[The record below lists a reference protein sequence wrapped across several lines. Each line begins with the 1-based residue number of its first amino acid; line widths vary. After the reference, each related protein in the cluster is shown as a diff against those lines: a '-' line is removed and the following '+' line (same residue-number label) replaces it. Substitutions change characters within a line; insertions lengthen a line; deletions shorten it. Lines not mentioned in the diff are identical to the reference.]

1 MTARVPVHAGTLSCF
16 YGYCRR
22 QRSAACML
30 SRPGGPSEI
39 SRWRQPPDPANK
51 PAKPRRGARTAARAH
66 FPQKEIAPAHFPDTV
81 PTPMPKSIA
90 RRKTKKAVAKR
101 FKITA
106 TGKLLRRKPGLRH
119 LASSKS
125 AKRKRK
131 LGKVGQVHETM
142 VDRVKECLPFG

>member
-1 MTARVPVHAGTLSCF
+1 LNDGRQLDRAILDCAGEAHG
-16 YGYCRR
+16 GYF
-22 QRSAACML
+22 
-30 SRPGGPSEI
+30 RPAGPSGQDQG
-39 SRWRQPPDPANK
+39 RC
-51 PAKPRRGARTAARAH
+51 GALPVMR
-66 FPQKEIAPAHFPDTV
+66 FSQKEIALSILPATV

-119 LASSKS
+119 LASSKN
-125 AKRKRK
+125 AKRKRN

-142 VDRVKECLPFG
+142 VARVMECLPFG